1 MPDHVL
7 RRCEFHLFRD
17 KSSTDTTQVAVVG
30 ATLHVYR
37 QGVVVSS
44 PQTNIDE
51 QEIVTIEVEDA
62 RLLQVG
68 EVLVRDTPIGAEF
81 QLTAISADRRRITIQ
96 NMGEFVGLAAGER
109 LRSTG
114 AQPTLFKDP
123 SGLHPFTSAPT
134 TDGNGYVA
142 FYAMVPAVD
151 LLVTGGGLTT
161 VRVYTDQRTGWL
173 RDGDSWLNARDFASI
188 QAAIDSLPDHGGTVF
203 IPAGTYTLTETLYT
217 PCDRPCHLVGE
228 GARVQADGGTV
239 LEWTASTGMVRLR
252 GDQSSLRSM
261 NLVMMGGDAATDEH
275 LGCGVF
281 VGRRDIADAHPHP
294 GTSTTQSEHAKFG
307 RSPLKGLLIEDVTI
321 RWSSGWGLSI
331 PGHGFDSGGDP
342 EHGQV
347 PPGTVVGGV
356 VDGGTLSFWVTMNRV
371 KVDAP
376 KKYGCYFTGGGN
388 TTLWFT
394 EGALLNAQTA
404 VQFEDSEDPEEP
416 PVPVAPFPYY
426 AYMRGTV
433 KSEFIRT
440 TFEGNSNPGMIE
452 ADPLV
457 GELPEVGDVRP
468 WVEVRDCENILFE
481 SCYFENDPHWVGE
494 TSAPYLPTYYIHLT
508 GSNRSVHIRAP
519 HFVRGGSNQG
529 RLRCLLCEHDSVNGL
544 ELQMPYAIS
553 VTKMTRMVD
562 SIEEKLIDQQAV
574 VLARPG
580 QANRGIVI
588 LGQGNAW
595 DASPEQGLPPGL
607 GRNHPIWIAGTPSEA
622 AWMSD
627 VSIRVPTSTK
637 FEREG
642 SMKQFAE
649 LHRVNGALTAEQ
661 LSATGDVGSLM
672 YWWGG
677 LASGWRLV
685 NNVPTLAPAEIAARD
700 WVDGDLVIDGNA
712 LKLFIR
718 FGGVWKQVASLA

>member
-7 RRCEFHLFRD
+7 RRCEFHIYRD
-17 KSSTDTTQVAVVG
+17 HSSTDTRQVPAVG
-30 ATLHVYR
+30 ATLHVHR

-51 QEIVTIEVEDA
+51 QETVTIEIEDA

-68 EVLVRDTPIGAEF
+68 EVLVRDTPIPAEF
-81 QLTAISADRRRITIQ
+81 QLTAISADRRQITIQ

-114 AQPTLFKDP
+114 TQPTLFKDP
-123 SGLHPFTSAPT
+123 SGLHPFTAAPT

-239 LEWTASTGMVRLR
+239 LEWTESTGMVRLR

-261 NLVMMGGDAATDEH
+261 NLVMMATGRATAEH

-294 GTSTTQSEHAKFG
+294 GTSATATEHAKFG
-307 RSPLKGLLIEDVTI
+307 RAPLKGLLIEDVTI
-321 RWSSGWGLSI
+321 KYPTGWGLSI
-331 PGHGFDSGGDP
+331 PGFGLDSGGAS
-342 EHGQV
+342 EHGAS
-347 PPGTVVGGV
+347 PPGPA
-356 VDGGTLSFWVTMNRV
+356 DGGTLSFWVTMNRV
-371 KVDAP
+371 KIDNP
-376 KKYGCYFTGGGN
+376 RRYGCYFTGGGC

-394 EGALLNAQTA
+394 EGALLNAHNA
-404 VQFEDSEDPEEP
+404 VQRDENGL
-416 PVPVAPFPYY
+416 PVVPYTEQYPFH
-426 AYMRGTV
+426 AYLRGTT
-433 KSEFIRT
+433 KAEFIRT
-440 TFEGNSNPGMIE
+440 TFEGNSNPGFVE
-452 ADPLV
+452 AQALI
-457 GELPEVGDVRP
+457 GELPPVADVRP
-468 WVEVRDCENILFE
+468 WVRVVDCENILFE

-494 TSAPYLPTYYIHLT
+494 TSVAYFPTYFIQLT
-508 GSNRSVHIRAP
+508 GSNRSIHIRAP
-519 HFVRGGSNQG
+519 HFVRGGNNQG

-553 VTKMTRMVD
+553 VTKMTRTD
-562 SIEEKLIDQQAV
+562 TPLLESLIDQQAV

-580 QANRGIVI
+580 QSNRGII
-588 LGQGNAW
+588 IIGRGNAW
-595 DASPEQGLPPGL
+595 DASSNPDPDPAV
-607 GRNHPIWIAGTPSEA
+607 GRQHPLWITGTPPEA
-622 AWMSD
+622 SWITD

-637 FEREG
+637 FERDG
-642 SMKQFAE
+642 FNDLYSGLNQ
-649 LHRVNGALTAEQ
+649 VNGALTAEQ
-661 LSATGDVGSLM
+661 LGATGDVGSLM

-677 LASGWRLV
+677 LAHGWRLV
-685 NNVPTLAPAEIAARD
+685 NNVPALAPAEIAARD